1 MKVALYARVSKAHTH
16 QDPEAQLQ
24 PLREMCRARGW
35 VIAQEYVDRGW
46 SGAKESRPALD
57 QLMVDAERGL
67 RDFEVIAVWKFDRFA
82 RSVRHLVTSL
92 EKFQAWNIGFL
103 SLTEDINT
111 ATPYGKMIFT
121 ILGAVAELERSLI
134 AERIRNGMKKAG
146 AKKPGPK
153 IGANGPSRTTL
164 WRRGRQ
170 S

>member
-1 MKVALYARVSKAHTH
+1 
-16 QDPEAQLQ
+16 
-24 PLREMCRARGW
+24 MCRTRGW
-35 VIAQEYVDRGW
+35 QISHEYVDHGW

-57 QLMVDAERGL
+57 EMMADAERGR
-67 RDFEVIAVWKFDRFA
+67 RDFDAIAVWKFDRFA

-92 EKFQAWNIGFL
+92 EKFQGLNIGFV

-134 AERIRNGMKKAG
+134 AERIRNGMKKQG

-153 IGANGPSRTTL
+153 IGVKGPSRTTL
-164 WRRGRQ
+164 WRRGRTA
-170 S
+170 